1 MLLHER
7 NENDYILTAIIG
19 FYLNVI
25 TSISFFRLMFY
36 VSLSN
41 SESHLSNT
49 IMISHL
55 KDEMQ

>member
-19 FYLNVI
+19 FYLNII

-41 SESHLSNT
+41 SSPIYLT
-49 IMISHL
+49 R
-55 KDEMQ
+55 